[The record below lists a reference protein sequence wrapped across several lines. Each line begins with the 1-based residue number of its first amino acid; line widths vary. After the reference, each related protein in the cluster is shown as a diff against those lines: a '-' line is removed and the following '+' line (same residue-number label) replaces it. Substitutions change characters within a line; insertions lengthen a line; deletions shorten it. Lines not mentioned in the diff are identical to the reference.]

1 MEQNKEDS
9 MLAVFLESLVSV
21 INIALNLYIF
31 VLIAAV
37 LVSWVRPDPY
47 NPIVQV
53 LYRLSEPLFSRVRRL
68 MRTNF
73 GGLDLAPLIVILA
86 LEFINILLSKSVPL
100 LIQGL

>member
-1 MEQNKEDS
+1 

-31 VLIAAV
+31 VLIATV
-37 LVSWVRPDPY
+37 LISWVRPDPY

-53 LYRLSEPLFSRVRRL
+53 LYRLSEPLFSRVRRI

-86 LEFINILLSKSVPL
+86 LEFINILLVKSVPL

>member
-1 MEQNKEDS
+1 

-53 LYRLSEPLFSRVRRL
+53 LYRLSEPLFSRVRKAI
-68 MRTNF
+68 RTNF

-86 LEFINILLSKSVPL
+86 LEFINILLSKSLPL
-100 LIQGL
+100 LLQGL

>member
-1 MEQNKEDS
+1 

-37 LVSWVRPDPY
+37 LISWVRPDPY

-53 LYRLSEPLFSRVRRL
+53 LYRLSEPLFSRVRRI

-86 LEFINILLSKSVPL
+86 LEFINILLVKSVPL

>member
-1 MEQNKEDS
+1 

-21 INIALNLYIF
+21 VNIALNLYIF

-37 LVSWVRPDPY
+37 LISWVRPDPY

-53 LYRLSEPLFSRVRRL
+53 LYRLSEPLFSRVRRI

-86 LEFINILLSKSVPL
+86 LEFINILLSKSAIL
-100 LIQGL
+100 LIHRL

>member
-1 MEQNKEDS
+1 

>member
-1 MEQNKEDS
+1 

-86 LEFINILLSKSVPL
+86 LEFINILLSKSVPYIL
-100 LIQGL
+100 QRL